1 MDYTAKSLSELRT
14 IRTRFNAA
22 LSNPRLNTTN
32 RANIERWL
40 GAVEAQMCAAIPV
53 TTPAVVSAPVP
64 SVRAMRAGTA
74 APRNA
79 ADQHRLQW
87 SYLS

>member
-1 MDYTAKSLSELRT
+1 MDYSAKSLSELRT
-14 IRTRFNAA
+14 IRLRFQAA
-22 LSNPRLNTTN
+22 LRNDRLNATN

-40 GAVEAQMCAAIPV
+40 GAVEAQMCTAIPA
-53 TTPAVVSAPVP
+53 TTPATKDAIP
-64 SVRAMRAGTA
+64 SIRAMRQGTA
-74 APRNA
+74 IPRNA